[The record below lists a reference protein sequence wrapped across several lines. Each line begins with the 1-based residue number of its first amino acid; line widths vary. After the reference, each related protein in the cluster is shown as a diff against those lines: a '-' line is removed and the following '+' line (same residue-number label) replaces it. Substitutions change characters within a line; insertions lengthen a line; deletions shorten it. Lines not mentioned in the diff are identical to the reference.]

1 MLLCTPE
8 QMRSIDRRTIEEFHI
23 SGYSL
28 MERAGVGV
36 TQTAVQMLGGIAGKR
51 VEILCGKGNNG
62 GDGFV
67 VGRLLTEQG
76 ADVRCLVLCAPT
88 TLEGAAKRHMDQAEQ
103 VGARIIEITDGSQID
118 LVPGADLIVDA
129 ILGTGLQGPVRSLA
143 AQAITCINKHDCP
156 VLSVDVPS
164 GFNPEIGPPD
174 EIDREA
180 WPCVLADQTVT
191 IGLMKV
197 GLPTLPGKKWS
208 GHLVVADIGFPP
220 EAIEAEGLML
230 FSPSCEEIQAMM
242 PRRKHG
248 AHKGDCGRVVVVAG
262 SVGMTGAATLTSSAA
277 MRSGAGMAILGA
289 PESLVDVLSVKLT
302 EVMVRPLT
310 ETSEQSLSL
319 NAEPAV
325 QSLLEWGDV
334 LAIGPGLS
342 QQPETSEL
350 VRRVVAQS
358 PCPLVIDA
366 DGLNAYTNQGD
377 ILAQRNSEA
386 VITPHVAEL
395 SRLTG
400 TKEDEILSDR
410 IAAARRAAGQFD
422 LVVALKGAGTVVAS
436 PDGRA
441 SINPTGNPGM
451 ATAGAGDVLAGITAG
466 LMAQGMKAFEATIL
480 GVYLHGLSGD
490 VAAAAVGTH
499 SMMAGDLLT
508 CLPKAIVQMESG
520 CSSGC

>member
-1 MLLCTPE
+1 
-8 QMRSIDRRTIEEFHI
+8 
-23 SGYSL
+23 
-28 MERAGVGV
+28 
-36 TQTAVQMLGGIAGKR
+36 
-51 VEILCGKGNNG
+51 
-62 GDGFV
+62 
-67 VGRLLTEQG
+67 
-76 ADVRCLVLCAPT
+76 
-88 TLEGAAKRHMDQAEQ
+88 
-103 VGARIIEITDGSQID
+103 
-118 LVPGADLIVDA
+118 
-129 ILGTGLQGPVRSLA
+129 
-143 AQAITCINKHDCP
+143 
-156 VLSVDVPS
+156 
-164 GFNPEIGPPD
+164 
-174 EIDREA
+174 
-180 WPCVLADQTVT
+180 
-191 IGLMKV
+191 
-197 GLPTLPGKKWS
+197 
-208 GHLVVADIGFPP
+208 
-220 EAIEAEGLML
+220 
-230 FSPSCEEIQAMM
+230 
-242 PRRKHG
+242 
-248 AHKGDCGRVVVVAG
+248 
-262 SVGMTGAATLTSSAA
+262 MTGAATLTSSAA

-410 IAAARRAAGQFD
+410 IAAARRAAEQFD

-490 VAAAAVGTH
+490 IAAAAVGTH